1 MFTDTRSAIRL
12 ERGPDSRH
20 LAVSR
25 DISATPSEVWTIL
38 TDTTYWPAW
47 GPSVTG
53 VDCPDR
59 VIRAGSRGRIETAF
73 GMPLPFEITSCEGF
87 RWTWDV
93 ANVSATGH
101 RVEALDAGSRVVFEL
116 PLLAA
121 AYAPV
126 CRTRARRN
134 RTTRRPFITE
144 DGTSAGY
151 G

>member
-1 MFTDTRSAIRL
+1 MFTDTHSEVCF
-12 ERGPDSRH
+12 ERGPDGRH

-25 DISATPSEVWTIL
+25 DIAASPDAAWEIL

-53 VDCPDR
+53 VDCADR

-73 GMPLPFEITSCEGF
+73 GMPLPFEITSCEDF

-101 RVEALDAGSRVVFEL
+101 RVEALDDGCRVVFEV
-116 PLLAA
+116 PVLAA
-121 AYAPV
+121 AYAPI
-126 CRTRARRN
+126 CQRALGEIERLA
-134 RTTRRPFITE
+134 E
-144 DGTSAGY
+144 G
-151 G
+151 